1 MAYVKG
7 ADILI
12 KTLPSTATDQTG
24 ATYSEY
30 VAVAGQQ
37 GATFTRGSD
46 NFSYNVK
53 GDNWTYNEATYRNWE
68 ISGNGLYVY
77 GDTAF
82 DELQDDFINGNDV
95 IVEISFDATETTSE
109 SYYYGTAII
118 SDFSMECPQDNM
130 VSYSITLMGKGALIE
145 GTID

>member
-7 ADILI
+7 ADVLI

-24 ATYSEY
+24 ATHSEY
-30 VAVAGQQ
+30 VAIAGQQ

-68 ISGNGLYVY
+68 IACNGLYVLN
-77 GDTAF
+77 DSAF

-95 IVEISFDATETTSE
+95 IVEIAFDETAGQSF
-109 SYYYGTAII
+109 YYGTAII

-130 VSYSITLMGKGALIE
+130 VSYSITLMGKGALNE
-145 GTID
+145 GTIS